1 MATRPVTPPG
11 DGVAIQVPAGRIHAG
26 RNRWQTVL
34 VAPDK
39 PSIYRL
45 YNAAARRVGDSANV
59 MIVEVDGSKRPLHV
73 DPGAS
78 VDIMGKRIR
87 VKAGSG
93 GGDTQTIDGWYV
105 LVS

>member
-1 MATRPVTPPG
+1 MAQRSPA
-11 DGVAIQVPAGRIHAG
+11 DGVGIQVPAGRIVAN
-26 RNRWQTVL
+26 RLRWQTVL
-34 VAPDK
+34 MAPAK

-45 YNAAARRVGDSANV
+45 HNAQPRRAGERGNA
-59 MIVEVDGSKRPLHV
+59 MLVEIDGSKRQLRV

-78 VDIMGKRIR
+78 IDVMAKRIR

-93 GGDTQTIDGWYV
+93 GEEPTVEGWYV